1 MQPRHS
7 SCGLP
12 VAIRKEILV
21 SEPTIETL
29 ARRLDRV
36 ERENRRLKMAGVVAL
51 AVIAAVVLMGQAIPG
66 TKVDKVEIVGDTGI
80 MKLDVS
86 PKGYPRLV
94 LVDRKGINR
103 MGLWIGPHGW
113 PFHARVKRELAGW
126 ITVGTVEAL
135 IPPLLTRWFAPGH
148 GRCPS
153 CKSPAFWRRPG

>member
-1 MQPRHS
+1 MISEAGSPS
-7 SCGLP
+7 LKKG
-12 VAIRKEILV
+12 KEALT
-21 SEPTIETL
+21 EPTMETL

-36 ERENRRLKMAGVVAL
+36 ERENRWLKRAGVIAL
-51 AVIAAVVLMGQAIPG
+51 AVITAVVLMGQATPSS
-66 TKVDKVEIVGDTGI
+66 KVDKVEIVGETGS
-80 MKLDVS
+80 MRLGVS
-86 PKGYPRLV
+86 PEGYPRLV
-94 LVDRKGINR
+94 FVDRKGINR

-135 IPPLLTRWFAPGH
+135 IPPLLTGWFAPGH